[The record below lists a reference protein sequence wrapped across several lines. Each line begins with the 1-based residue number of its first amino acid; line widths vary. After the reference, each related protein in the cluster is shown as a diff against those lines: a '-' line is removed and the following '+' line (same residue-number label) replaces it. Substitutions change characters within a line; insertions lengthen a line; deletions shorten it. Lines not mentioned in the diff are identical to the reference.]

1 MIPAAARAR
10 FVQAID
16 AELASLE
23 RFRELLQRE
32 QALLIAG
39 DTDGLISL
47 TPKKS
52 ALHQQLQRQHDALG
66 MLLGQHGVTPSAESI
81 RQICEG
87 LPDVLTRWDSILD
100 IGAEV
105 KSLNEMN
112 GKLINERMQNNQAA
126 LSVLLSAADQ
136 PSLYDAEGSAR
147 PSGRGRHLGSA

>member
-39 DTDGLISL
+39 DTDALLAL
-47 TPKKS
+47 TSSK
-52 ALHQQLQRQHDALG
+52 AELHQQLQRQHDALTL
-66 MLLGQHGVTPSAESI
+66 LLGQHGITASAATI

-87 LPDVLTRWDSILD
+87 LPEVLQRWDSILD
-100 IGAEV
+100 LGAEV
-105 KSLNEMN
+105 KALNDLN
-112 GKLINERMQNNQAA
+112 GKLITERMQNNQAA

-136 PSLYDAEGSAR
+136 PSLYDAGGAAR
-147 PSGRGRHLGSA
+147 PTGRGRHLGSA